1 MSYPLEYRQEVGRKC
16 KQLIDAGRLDF
27 LRSGS
32 WASAQSVL
40 YVDPTVSGENRL
52 LMASGPSS

>member
-52 LMASGPSS
+52 LMAS